1 MSICQYV
8 NINNDYQNEKRDEM
22 SDLQL
27 GVKVQRL
34 VIHSGFDKTE
44 DMFCPIMKII
54 QMRYKDVSKEQAYR
68 VVKQTIKN

>member
-1 MSICQYV
+1 
-8 NINNDYQNEKRDEM
+8 M

-34 VIHSGFDKTE
+34 VIHSGFDKTDE
-44 DMFCPIMKII
+44 LICPIMRII

-68 VVKQTIKN
+68 VVKDTIACK